1 MEIRCGTS
9 GFSYPAWRGSF
20 YPAGAKA
27 GEFLALYA
35 ARLPAVEINNTF
47 YRMPTPRLLAGW
59 REQVP
64 PGFAFALKGPQRIT
78 HRKRLREVAEE
89 TAFFPAAA
97 AALGPALGEPDRAGD
112 HHVHR
117 LAHHVL
123 GEEGGAGRS
132 PLLLGDGGEDALA
145 GVGELGEE
153 RRGAQRLHLLLER
166 HRGAHP
172 SARYR
177 SARPA

>member
-64 PGFAFALKGPQRIT
+64 PGFVQDDYWSVP
-78 HRKRLREVAEE
+78 V
-89 TAFFPAAA
+89 PA
-97 AALGPALGEPDRAGD
+97 GSGSPAN
-112 HHVHR
+112 
-117 LAHHVL
+117 
-123 GEEGGAGRS
+123 GRPTWS
-132 PLLLGDGGEDALA
+132 
-145 GVGELGEE
+145 
-153 RRGAQRLHLLLER
+153 
-166 HRGAHP
+166 
-172 SARYR
+172 
-177 SARPA
+177 